1 MAGVKNADLVDLI
14 ETTLPDLPEQYFE
27 VTWTNQD
34 YEACRIYQRD
44 RMEIDGGTSIKR
56 KVMFNPTGNAR
67 YRRLFDTDDP
77 AVSDVMHEID
87 VPWTQIGTHY
97 SWDKLE
103 ILRNRNSAKG
113 FIRLLETRRIDG
125 LWSLADLIEERFWKT
140 PNTATDDL
148 YPYGVPYYL
157 NMLDADSTTAGFNG
171 QTIRYQ
177 NGSVGT
183 TCAGIDASSET
194 KWKNYAG
201 VYTKVDNALL
211 KTFRKAFLKTR
222 FKAPQ
227 FINDPSNTR
236 NASKR
241 IYCDADT
248 AVALQDLADARD
260 DFHRGDDLMGN
271 IPARTLGNLRM
282 GDDSVC
288 RINRVPVI
296 YINQLDDVTD
306 PVTSDATAPLYCVDF
321 EKFIPIV
328 QDGFWMEEGEPMT
341 DRQQHTTFTI
351 FLDGAHNNLCL
362 NRRTAGFVIHKPIT
376 S

>member
-140 PNTATDDL
+140 PTSSSDDL

-157 NMLDADSTTAGFNG
+157 NMLDADSTTAGFSG
-171 QTIRYQ
+171 QTIRFQ
-177 NGSVGT
+177 NGTTST
-183 TCAGIDASSET
+183 TCAGIDASVEA
-194 KWKNYAG
+194 KWKNYAA

-227 FINDPSNTR
+227 FINDPSQKR

-260 DFHRGDDLMGN
+260 DFHRGVDLMGN
-271 IPARTLGNLRM
+271 VPARPLGNLRM

-306 PVTSDATAPLYCVDF
+306 PVTSDAVAPLYCVDF
-321 EKFIPIV
+321 EKFIPYV
-328 QDGFWMEEGEPMT
+328 QDGFWMEESEPMT
-341 DRQQHTTFTI
+341 DRTQHTTFTVY
-351 FLDGAHNNLCL
+351 LDGAHNNLCT

>member
-1 MAGVKNADLVDLI
+1 MGVKNADLVDLI

-56 KVMFNPTGNAR
+56 KVMFDPTGNAR

-77 AVSDVMHEID
+77 AVSDVMVEID

-103 ILRNRNSAKG
+103 ILRNKNSAKG

-125 LWSLADLIEERFWKT
+125 LWSLADLIEKRFWKT
-140 PNTATDDL
+140 PTSSTDDL

-157 NMLDADSTTAGFNG
+157 NCLDADATTAGFNAG
-171 QTIRYQ
+171 TIRYQ
-177 NGSVGT
+177 NASTGT
-183 TCAGIDASSET
+183 VCAGIDTAEQT
-194 KWKNYAG
+194 KWKNYAA
-201 VYTKVDNALL
+201 VYTKVDNAML
-211 KTFRKAFLKTR
+211 KTFRTAFLKTR
-222 FKAPQ
+222 FKAPL
-227 FINDPSNTR
+227 FINDPAQKR
-236 NASKR
+236 NAAKR

-248 AVALQDLADARD
+248 AVSLQELADAKD
-260 DFHRGDDLMGN
+260 DRHNAVDVLGN
-271 IPARTLGNLRM
+271 IRM
-282 GDDSVC
+282 GDDAVV
-288 RINRVPVI
+288 RLNRLPVV
-296 YINQLDDVTD
+296 YINQLDDVVD
-306 PVTSDATAPLYCVDF
+306 LESGKDATAYAPIYCVDF
-321 EKFIPIV
+321 EKFIPYV

-341 DRQQHTTFTI
+341 DRTQHTTFTI
-351 FLDGAHNNLCL
+351 FLDGSHNNLCV

-376 S
+376 

>member
-1 MAGVKNADLVDLI
+1 MAGVRNADLIDLI
-14 ETTLPDLPEQYFE
+14 ATTLPDLPEQYFE

-44 RMEIDGGTSIKR
+44 RMEVDGGTSIKR

-140 PNTATDDL
+140 PTSAADDL

-171 QTIRYQ
+171 NTIRFQ
-177 NGSVGT
+177 DATHSH
-183 TCAGIDASSET
+183 TCAGIDAEVET
-194 KWKNYAG
+194 KWKNYAAC
-201 VYTKVDNALL
+201 YTKVDNALL
-211 KTFRKAFLKTR
+211 KTFRTAFLKTR
-222 FKAPQ
+222 FKAPL
-227 FINDPSNTR
+227 FVNDPANSRT
-236 NASKR
+236 ASKR

-248 AVALQDLADARD
+248 AVNLQELADARD
-260 DFHRGDDLMGN
+260 DFHRGNDVLGN
-271 IPARTLGNLRM
+271 IKM
-282 GDDSVC
+282 GDDSVV
-288 RINRVPVI
+288 RINRLPVV

-306 PVTSDATAPLYCVDF
+306 PVTSDAVAPIYCIDF
-321 EKFIPIV
+321 SKFIPYV
-328 QDGFWMEEGEPMT
+328 QDGFWMEESEPMT
-341 DRQQHTTFTI
+341 DRTQHTTFTI
-351 FLDGAHNNLCL
+351 FLDGSHNNLCL

-376 S
+376 A